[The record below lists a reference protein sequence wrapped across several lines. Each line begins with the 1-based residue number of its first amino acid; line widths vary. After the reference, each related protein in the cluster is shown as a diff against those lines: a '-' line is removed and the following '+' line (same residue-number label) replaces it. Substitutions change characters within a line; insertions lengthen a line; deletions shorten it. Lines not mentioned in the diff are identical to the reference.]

1 MVKVRTSKIDEKQP
15 AAPAKRTLKRRYN
28 PQRNADDGVDY
39 DEDNVDEGSVMGMEE
54 FLTELIGKSK
64 NKRLNAVFIELG
76 DTLIPYYIV
85 QTIEKVTM
93 FDEDEERMMYGIAI
107 NKDIGVGVEGGKSVA
122 EWWYDA
128 DTRDRAYLSLRQQLA
143 DAGLT
148 IIRPQK

>member
-93 FDEDEERMMYGIAI
+93 FDEDEERMMYGIASTRTSALAL
-107 NKDIGVGVEGGKSVA
+107 KEGRV
-122 EWWYDA
+122 
-128 DTRDRAYLSLRQQLA
+128 
-143 DAGLT
+143 
-148 IIRPQK
+148 